1 MADITSIKQN
11 IRQDKETLVGI
22 PGAIMRALVEYR
34 NGINAIGSNAD
45 LSATGRSAA
54 VPRYVN
60 ALNSTLDNLET
71 KAIKA
76 RDGLTRT
83 LAAVDVTPIL
93 PTDRLTLGEIQAQR
107 TWERLKPLLSGGDL
121 LSIAIQT
128 EKAADRKDTFAFKA
142 FYEELPAFME
152 LNGQGNDAINT
163 ALDEVTKTEFPILPE
178 DRQFVRQEWGALIR
192 GYGNIE
198 ADFYSARKEIETE
211 QEGAFIVEYD
221 GRVAIKF
228 DGTNVLYQ
236 SDARP
241 DLAQKQRPVEY
252 KDYRKVDPD
261 FWGKTA
267 AQQYAQQYG

>member
-45 LSATGRSAA
+45 LSATGRAGA
-54 VPRYVN
+54 IPKYVDL
-60 ALNSTLDNLET
+60 LNSKLDTLET

-76 RDGLTRT
+76 RDDLTRT
-83 LAAVDVTPIL
+83 LASVDVPPL
-93 PTDRLTLGEIQAQR
+93 MPTDKMTLAEVQTQR
-107 TWERLKPLLSGGDL
+107 TWERLSPLLNGGDL
-121 LSIAIQT
+121 LAIAVQAV
-128 EKAADRKDTFAFKA
+128 KAVERKDTLAFKA
-142 FYEELPAFME
+142 FYEELPALME
-152 LNGQGNDAINT
+152 LNGLGNDTINT

-178 DRQFVRQEWGALIR
+178 ERQFARQEWGELIR

-198 ADFYSARKEIETE
+198 ADFYSARKEIENE
-211 QEGAFIVEYD
+211 QKGAFVVEYD

-228 DGTNVLYQ
+228 DGANVVYQ
-236 SDARP
+236 GDARP
-241 DLAQKQRPVEY
+241 DLYPRPREY
-252 KDYRKVDPD
+252 KDYRKVDPV

-267 AQQYAQQYG
+267 AQQYAAQYG